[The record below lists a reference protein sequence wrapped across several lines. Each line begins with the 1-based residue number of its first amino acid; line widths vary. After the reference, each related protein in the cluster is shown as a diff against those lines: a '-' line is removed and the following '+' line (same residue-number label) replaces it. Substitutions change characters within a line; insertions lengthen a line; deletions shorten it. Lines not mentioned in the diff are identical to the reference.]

1 MKTYIHY
8 GHKHFMLQKFREIR
22 NRQWVKPTGGLWAS
36 SKDAPYGWKQW
47 CENENFREC
56 SEENSFC
63 FVLAAG
69 ANVLHIHRKEDLID
83 IPEEKIE
90 YRGNMK
96 FLDFEAIKNSG
107 IDAIELHLSEDY
119 RLYWDLY
126 GWDCDCILIMNPDIV
141 IEKGNGSGTEKKMD
155 TGGKTISGR

>member
-1 MKTYIHY
+1 MSTYIHY
-8 GHKHFMLQKFREIR
+8 GHKYFMQRNFREIR

-36 SKDAPYGWKQW
+36 DVNAPYGWKQW
-47 CENENFREC
+47 CENENFC
-56 SEENSFC
+56 DCQEENAFR
-63 FVLAAG
+63 FQLAAG
-69 ANVLHIHRKEDLID
+69 ANVLHIRRKEDLND
-83 IPEEKIE
+83 LPKEKSE
-90 YRGNMK
+90 YSGSMK
-96 FLDFEAIKNSG
+96 FLDFEAIRKSG

-141 IEKGNGSGTEKKMD
+141 IEKESGCGAEKKLD